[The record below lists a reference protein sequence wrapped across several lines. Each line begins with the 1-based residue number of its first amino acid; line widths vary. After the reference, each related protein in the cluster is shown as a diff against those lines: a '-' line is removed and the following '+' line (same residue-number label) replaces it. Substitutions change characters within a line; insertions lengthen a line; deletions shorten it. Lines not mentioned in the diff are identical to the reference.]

1 MEGNERR
8 IYHGLDEF
16 FTDLRAI
23 MSRRREIRP
32 LMRGGVIA
40 SAFRERLM
48 LTVTAVNSCRYC
60 SYGHARTA
68 LSEGVSQDEIEALGN
83 GFFDDSPAEEV
94 PAMLYAQHWAESNGE
109 PDPSAREQVVV
120 RYGEHIVS
128 AMELAM
134 RMIRMGNLSGN
145 TLDYLLHRISFGR
158 LGAWN

>member
-8 IYHGLDEF
+8 IYHGFGEL
-16 FTDLRAI
+16 FTDLRKI

-32 LMRGGVIA
+32 LMQGELIA
-40 SAFRERLM
+40 PAFRERLM

-60 SYGHARTA
+60 SYGHARAA
-68 LSEGVSQDEIEALGN
+68 LSEGVSRDEIEALGN

-94 PAMLYAQHWAESNGE
+94 PAMLYAQHWAESSGE
-109 PDPSAREQVVV
+109 PEPSVRDQVVA
-120 RYGEHIVS
+120 RYGEPVVA

-145 TLDYLLHRISFGR
+145 TIDYLLHRISFGR
-158 LGAWN
+158 LGAWS